1 MFTYN
6 EVSNLYGSAFKAE
19 IDTIIWQMT
28 HFSQLRPIRE
38 YDMGYLYNE
47 TMIVKRCLYSETDD
61 VSRRMNDIL
70 RAILK
75 HEPTDKMD
83 YEHLLILI
91 QASSEH
97 PLLIKE
103 LESLD
108 NVTRRL
114 SPRIEVRWGLGQNED
129 LGKKLFAMIVYSK

>member
-1 MFTYN
+1 MFTYS
-6 EVSNLYGSAFKAE
+6 EVSNFYGSAFKVE
-19 IDTIIWQMT
+19 IDTIIWQMK

-38 YDMGYLYNE
+38 FDMGYLFEE
-47 TMIVKRCLYSETDD
+47 TIIAKRCFYSESDE
-61 VSRRMNDIL
+61 VGRRMNDIL
-70 RAILK
+70 GAILK
-75 HEPTDKMD
+75 HEPTNKMD

-114 SPRIEVRWGLGQNED
+114 SPRIEVRWGLGQNDD

>member
-1 MFTYN
+1 MYTYN

-19 IDTIIWQMT
+19 IDAIIWQMT
-28 HFSQLRPIRE
+28 HFSQLRPIRD
-38 YDMGYLYNE
+38 YNMSYLYNE
-47 TMIVKRCLYSETDD
+47 TMIVKRCFYSESDE
-61 VSRRMNDIL
+61 VGRRMSDIL

-75 HEPTDKMD
+75 HEPTDRMD

-91 QASSEH
+91 QASGEH

-114 SPRIEVRWGLGQNED
+114 SPRIELCWGLGQNDD
-129 LGKKLFAMIVYSK
+129 LDKKLFAMIVYSK

>member
-1 MFTYN
+1 MYTYN
-6 EVSNLYGSAFKAE
+6 EVSNLYGSTFKAE

-38 YDMGYLYNE
+38 FDMAYLFEE
-47 TMIVKRCLYSETDD
+47 TVIMKRCFYSESNE
-61 VSRRMNDIL
+61 VGRRMRDIL

-91 QASSEH
+91 QASGKH

-108 NVTRRL
+108 KVTRRL
-114 SPRIEVRWGLGQNED
+114 SPKIEICWGLGQNDD

>member
-1 MFTYN
+1 MYTYN

-19 IDTIIWQMT
+19 IDAIIWQMT

-38 YDMGYLYNE
+38 YDMGYLFEE
-47 TMIVKRCLYSETDD
+47 TIIVKRCFYSESDE
-61 VSRRMNDIL
+61 VGRRMSDIL

-75 HEPTDKMD
+75 YEPSDKMD

-91 QASSEH
+91 QASNAH
-97 PLLIKE
+97 PLLITE

-114 SPRIEVRWGLGQNED
+114 SPRIEVRWGLGQNDD
-129 LGKKLFAMIVYSK
+129 LGKKLFAMIIYSK

>member
-1 MFTYN
+1 MYTYN

-19 IDTIIWQMT
+19 IDAIIWQMT

-38 YDMGYLYNE
+38 HDMSYLYDE
-47 TMIVKRCLYSETDD
+47 IMIVKRCFYSESDE
-61 VSRRMNDIL
+61 VGRRMSDIL

-91 QASSEH
+91 QASGEH

-114 SPRIEVRWGLGQNED
+114 SPRIELCWGLG
-129 LGKKLFAMIVYSK
+129 

>member
-19 IDTIIWQMT
+19 IDAIIWQMS

-38 YDMGYLYNE
+38 FDMRYLFEE
-47 TMIVKRCLYSETDD
+47 TIIVKRCFYSESDEVD
-61 VSRRMNDIL
+61 GRMSDIL

-103 LESLD
+103 LECLD
-108 NVTRRL
+108 NVTRHL
-114 SPRIEVRWGLGQNED
+114 SPRIEVCWGLGQNDD
-129 LGKKLFAMIVYSK
+129 LGKKLFAMIIYSK